1 MTPMTADELRSTF
14 LDFFVARGHTL
25 VPSASLIPH
34 DKTVLFTVAGMVPF
48 KPYFTGEEP
57 APYPRATS
65 SQKCVRAGG
74 KHNDLDDIGR
84 TNRHFSFFEMLGNFS
99 FGDYFKLEAI
109 QFAWELYTEV
119 LGLDRERLWVTV
131 HESDD
136 EAEAIWRDTVGVP
149 PARIQRLGDDNF
161 WRMADTGPCGPSS
174 EIFWDLGPAFGP
186 DGGPKDGG
194 EDRYVEI
201 WNLVF
206 VTFDAQPDGTLVP
219 LPRPSIDTG
228 AGLERNLAVLQG
240 AESIWDIDVF
250 QPLIAAAER
259 ATGVTYQGFPGGD
272 ADVSLRILAEH
283 ARTMTFLVT
292 DGVVPS
298 NVERGYV
305 LRRIIRRAVRHAYRL
320 GARDLV
326 TPSLVDATIG
336 VMGPAYPELE
346 AHRELVTN
354 VIRREEERFRATLQ
368 RGEDLLDEIL
378 TAGDVTGE
386 RAFFLHD
393 TLGYPIDLTREVA
406 AERGRAVDVDGF
418 QVQMDEQRT
427 RARDAHK
434 AEGGAAA
441 APVELYREILDDH
454 GPTEFTGRQEYVTKG
469 AKVLGIVAGGER
481 MGRAVAGDDVDVF
494 LDRTPFYAESGGQV
508 GDTGTITSADGTTV
522 VRVLDTQY
530 AIAGVL
536 SLHRG
541 RVEQG
546 ELAESDEV
554 VAAIDG
560 PRRDAIRRNHTATHI
575 LHWALREVLGTHVKQ
590 AGSYVGPDRL
600 RFDFSH
606 HEAVT
611 QDELDQIEAMANR
624 EIISDAKVRH
634 YETSK
639 AHAESLGAIAFFGDK
654 YGDIVRV
661 LEAGEHSLELCGG
674 THVHALGF
682 IGPIKIVSEGS
693 IGANLRRIEAV
704 TGEGSLERVHE
715 EEVRLR
721 TAAGLLNVGPAEVP
735 DRIERL
741 LAQVKSL
748 GDEVNGL
755 RGEAGGRRRRRPRGR
770 SGRRCDRRAPRR
782 RGGRRPAPDHDRGPG
797 RARLRRGRDPRR
809 VTRRDEG
816 RDRGGGE
823 QGPRRTR
830 GLGRG
835 DRGTGGQGAGRGNG
849 QEPGLRPGGRA
860 ERRRPRRRARPG
872 PGTGHGSRRLL
883 TSGPHTRGRPRHP
896 SDRSRPL
903 GSLRH
908 ARVAARGPG
917 ALG

>member
-1 MTPMTADELRSTF
+1 MTAMTADELRSTF

-57 APYPRATS
+57 PPYPRATS

-119 LGLDRERLWVTV
+119 LKLDPERLWITV
-131 HESDD
+131 HETDD

-149 PARIQRLGDDNF
+149 QARIQRLGDDNF

-174 EIFWDLGPAFGP
+174 EIFWDLGPEFGAE
-186 DGGPKDGG
+186 GGPKDGG

-206 VTFDAQPDGTLVP
+206 VQFDAQPDGTLVP
-219 LPRPSIDTG
+219 LPKPSIDTG

-250 QPLIAAAER
+250 LPLIAAAEK
-259 ATGVTYQGFPGGD
+259 ATGVTYQGFPGGES
-272 ADVSLRILAEH
+272 DVSLRILAEH

-326 TPSLVDATIG
+326 TPDLVDATIG
-336 VMGPAYPELE
+336 VMGGAYPELE
-346 AHRELVTN
+346 KHRELVTN

-406 AERGRAVDVDGF
+406 AERGRTVDVGGF
-418 QVQMDEQRT
+418 ETQMAEQRT
-427 RARDAHK
+427 RARDAQK
-434 AEGGAAA
+434 ADGGAAA

-454 GPTEFTGRQEYVTKG
+454 GPTDFTGRQEYVTEG
-469 AKVLGIVAGGER
+469 AKVLGLVAGGER
-481 MGRAVAGDDVDVF
+481 RARAAVGEEVDIF

-508 GDTGTITSADGTTV
+508 GDTGTITSADGATV

-546 ELAESDEV
+546 ELVESDEV

-560 PRRDAIRRNHTATHI
+560 PRRDAIRRNHTATHV

-606 HEAVT
+606 YEPVT
-611 QDELDQIEAMANR
+611 QDQLDEIEAMANR
-624 EIISDAKVRH
+624 EIITDAKVRH

-639 AHAESLGAIAFFGDK
+639 THAESLGAIAFFGDK
-654 YGDIVRV
+654 YGDVVRV

-704 TGEGSLERVHE
+704 TGEGSLDRVHD

-721 TAAGLLNVGPAEVP
+721 NAASLLNVGPAEVP
-735 DRIERL
+735 ERIEKL
-741 LAQVKSL
+741 LAQVKEL
-748 GDEVNGL
+748 GDELNGL
-755 RGEAGGRRRRRPRGR
+755 RSKQAVADAGALVAEAVDGVIVVRRDGVA
-770 SGRRCDRRAPRR
+770 GD
-782 RGGRRPAPDHDRGPG
+782 D
-797 RARLRRGRDPRR
+797 LRRITIAARDALGSGVVAILGASPDGKKAAIAVAVSKDLVERG
-809 VTRRDEG
+809 VSAAAIG
-816 RDRGGGE
+816 GPVAKALGGGTGKNPDFV
-823 QGPRRTR
+823 QG
-830 GLGRG
+830 
-835 DRGTGGQGAGRGNG
+835 GGQNVAG
-849 QEPGLRPGGRA
+849 LDDA
-860 ERRRPRRRARPG
+860 LALARESA
-872 PGTGHGSRRLL
+872 TAAVGS
-883 TSGPHTRGRPRHP
+883 
-896 SDRSRPL
+896 
-903 GSLRH
+903 
-908 ARVAARGPG
+908 
-917 ALG
+917 